1 MSVEYKVKFTIS
13 GEALFALFAKML
25 PLENLSVEEVLSGV
39 EATPRLAPTMKKRA
53 RRRSTGPNLKEGING
68 ILVTTLKDKPLR
80 AVELQPMIKAAG
92 FSANS
97 VNSRLEELRK
107 QGVVERV
114 GDGTWKLNAP

>member
-1 MSVEYKVKFTIS
+1 MSVDYKVKFTIS

-39 EATPRLAPTMKKRA
+39 EATPRLAPTMKKRVK
-53 RRRSTGPNLKEGING
+53 RRSAGPDLKKGING
-68 ILVTTLKDKPLR
+68 ILVTALKDKPLR
-80 AVELQPMIKAAG
+80 AAELGPMIKAAG

-107 QGVVERV
+107 QGVIERV
-114 GDGTWKLNAP
+114 GDGTWKLNAT

>member
-1 MSVEYKVKFTIS
+1 MSVDYKVKFTIS

-25 PLENLSVEEVLSGV
+25 PIDDVSIEEVLSGV
-39 EATPRLAPTMKKRA
+39 EPTPRLAMKKRA
-53 RRRSTGPNLKEGING
+53 RRRLPGPNLKEGING
-68 ILVTTLKDKPLR
+68 ILVTALKDKPLR

-97 VNSRLEELRK
+97 INSRLEELRK